1 MAPNRADQVGVW
13 IDRIVT
19 ELPEGPD
26 LLELHSRLTVIASPN
41 TERRLTVYGQVLS
54 ALQVKR
60 GSHIEVRTET
70 GDHLVALR
78 SDDGETS
85 LIDPTHDLPVA
96 PEVESRLGLI
106 SQLNDPIEMNRHI
119 ELWHVTVEGLRARA
133 EADNDMINLAQSP
146 LDQLWAIAN
155 QIQDNRDTLSH
166 AENEGSSITEQA
178 QERASKEAEVDEVFA
193 AVDEAEDMNKRFLLG
208 AGVLLA
214 LAAVSLA
221 LLGTIGLYLAIL
233 LLLAAIAAGV
243 YGAKFTRNSLLN
255 SKRDELA
262 EEFGHSDLGVQLG
275 RVDELFSTHTVH
287 QKRRKAREQLT
298 SALQVWTEYAGRV
311 RPEILLRERPRI
323 EELAGHIRI
332 INNELA
338 DNASPEDH
346 DLLLGLASLLA
357 EMSRKFPTEC
367 VPMLFD
373 DLFTEI
379 HPEYHGVLRE
389 LIVRATHRRQ
399 VVLECAS
406 LEVARWAA
414 TEAVAGNALLITDQE
429 IPVQGEAVVAPAE
442 AVAAHAKTSTEPEVV
457 SDQVAESPQ

>member
-1 MAPNRADQVGVW
+1 MW

-19 ELPEGPD
+19 ELPDGPD
-26 LLELHSRLTVIASPN
+26 LLELHNRLTVIASPN

-85 LIDPTHDLPVA
+85 LIDPAHDLPVA
-96 PEVESRLGLI
+96 PDVEARLGLI
-106 SQLNDPIEMNRHI
+106 GHLNNPIEMNKHI
-119 ELWHVTVEGLRARA
+119 ELWHVTVESLRERA
-133 EADNDMINLAQSP
+133 ESDNDMINLAQSP

-166 AENEGSSITEQA
+166 AEHEGSSISEQA
-178 QERASKEAEVDEVFA
+178 QVRARAESEVAEVFA
-193 AVDEAEDMNKRFLLG
+193 LVDEAENMSKRYMLA
-208 AGVLLA
+208 AGGLVALAALA
-214 LAAVSLA
+214 LAF
-221 LLGTIGLYLAIL
+221 LGSIGLYVAIL
-233 LLLAAIAAGV
+233 MILLAVGAGV
-243 YGAKFTRNSLLN
+243 YGAKFTRDDNLN

-262 EEFGHSDLGVQLG
+262 EQFGHSDLGVQLG

-287 QKRRKAREQLT
+287 QKRRKARQQLT
-298 SALQVWTEYAGRV
+298 NALQVWTEYAGKV
-311 RPEILLRERPRI
+311 RPEVLLRERPRI

-332 INNELA
+332 INNEMA
-338 DNASPEDH
+338 ENASPEDH

-357 EMSRKFPTEC
+357 EMSRKFPTER

-373 DLFTEI
+373 DLFATV
-379 HPEYHGVLRE
+379 HPDYHGVVRE

-399 VVLECAS
+399 VVLESAS
-406 LEVARWAA
+406 MDVARWAGA
-414 TEAVAGNALLITDQE
+414 EAVAGNALLITDQE
-429 IPVQGEAVVAPAE
+429 IPVENAAQPVAPA
-442 AVAAHAKTSTEPEVV
+442 APIGAHAKAH
-457 SDQVAESPQ
+457 SDSEATQGQSVAEPPQ